1 MSAPPPWPKG
11 KPHPS
16 RGTRKDW
23 AGLWGGFDDRR
34 SRLSRASTRI
44 EREELGHLPVGPV
57 RRRAAQLLALAEMTL
72 SRIGTD
78 EKATPRRLSSILGM
92 AERQRAKLE
101 RAGSGPRKLD
111 LAQRLASGEARRP

>member
-16 RGTRKDW
+16 RGTRQDW
-23 AGLWGGFDDRR
+23 AGLWGGFDDGR
-34 SRLSRASTRI
+34 SKLSRESTRI
-44 EREELGHLPVGPV
+44 EREELGHLPAGPV

-72 SRIGTD
+72 SRIGSD

-101 RAGSGPRKLD
+101 RAVLGRRPASIAD
-111 LAQRLASGEARRP
+111 LAAAKRAQG